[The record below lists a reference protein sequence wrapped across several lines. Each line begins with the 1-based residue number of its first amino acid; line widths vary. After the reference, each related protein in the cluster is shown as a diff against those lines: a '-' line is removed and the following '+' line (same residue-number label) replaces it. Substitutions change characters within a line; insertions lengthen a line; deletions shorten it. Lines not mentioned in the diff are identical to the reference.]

1 MGQEDNDFVNCIQ
14 SGTAKV
20 QLTPRLSMII
30 LAAVCF
36 ALFFFGMSSYG
47 VTDPGEGYYVEA
59 AREMVESG
67 DFITP
72 HLNYQIYF
80 SKPILTFWLMAIPYK
95 LFGVSEFSARV
106 AFSFIASLLVFAS
119 YRVGRAFGSEFAGL
133 FSGLVIASSPLI
145 IAVTKLSPID
155 IAFTLFVDLA
165 VFSFAMCTI
174 LNRKRWWWVLYV
186 ALGLAVLTKGP
197 AGLILFSAGTI
208 VFLVVSRPGM
218 DLLKSW
224 LARLRLGWGALIF
237 SAVVLPW
244 YIAIHVATKGL
255 FLKVFFIYEN
265 LGRFAGRT
273 NLGKA
278 AWWYYLPVIGY
289 GFAPWIL
296 ALPFAGFSILKA
308 GLKRKSPADEG
319 FCEDNNS
326 RRLFLLYLLIW
337 SITEFLFFSCSK
349 TKMDTYILP
358 SFAPFAVCLCIKA
371 QEWLIRLRQLDTQTK
386 LAKVLQYAFA
396 FVALLGFL
404 LILAGPI
411 AAFFFLDADLAGK
424 IFVATGAFIL
434 ALGLIF
440 CWRYYNA
447 GRTEH
452 AIASLALGYALGAG
466 LCQPVGFQ
474 IGSKK
479 RWDDL
484 KQIASHLR
492 DKGADIAIFNTFKPA
507 AMFYARAPIDSF
519 FHPHQLKTEIPG
531 SQERPQLVIAS
542 DKVVDRLTSRPGINL
557 KLLERS
563 GEWAVYEAVGSR
575 LERNLTLEQVFQKPK
590 ALEMAVTGKAEWGPL
605 TVPYAAGDRQWWK
618 K

>member
-1 MGQEDNDFVNCIQ
+1 M
-14 SGTAKV
+14 
-20 QLTPRLSMII
+20 QLTPMRSMII
-30 LAAVCF
+30 LAVACLG
-36 ALFFFGMSSYG
+36 LFFLGMSSFG

-95 LFGVSEFSARV
+95 IFGVSEFSARI
-106 AFSFIASLLVFAS
+106 AFSFIASLLVFS
-119 YRVGRAFGSEFAGL
+119 TYRVARAFGSEFAGL
-133 FSGLVIASSPLI
+133 LAGLVIASSPLI
-145 IAVTKLSPID
+145 IAVTRLSPID

-165 VFSFAMCTI
+165 VFAFAMSTI
-174 LNRKRWWWVLYV
+174 LDRKRWWWVLYV

-197 AGLILFSAGTI
+197 AGLILFSAGTLI
-208 VFLVVSRPGM
+208 FLLVSRPGM
-218 DLLKSW
+218 TLFKTWLK
-224 LARLRLGWGALIF
+224 RLRLGWGTLIF

-244 YIAIHVATKGL
+244 YVAIHFATKGL

-296 ALPFAGFSILKA
+296 ALPFAGVSILKS
-308 GLKRKSPADEG
+308 GLKRKQASDEG
-319 FCEDNNS
+319 FSEVSDTRN
-326 RRLFLLYLLIW
+326 LFLLYLFVW
-337 SITEFLFFSCSK
+337 SLTEFLFFSCSK

-358 SFAPFAVCLCIKA
+358 CFAPFAVCIGIKTQQWLKILSDADA
-371 QEWLIRLRQLDTQTK
+371 QSK
-386 LAKVLQYAFA
+386 AAPVSKAVFAFA
-396 FVALLGFL
+396 GILGFL
-404 LILAGPI
+404 FLVGGPI
-411 AAFFFLDADLAGK
+411 ASFILVKTDTVGKVSIALAS
-424 IFVATGAFIL
+424 ALL
-434 ALGLIF
+434 ALGLLF
-440 CWRYYNA
+440 CARFYKEGKLEQAVASFAA
-447 GRTEH
+447 GF
-452 AIASLALGYALGAG
+452 ALAAG
-466 LCQPVGFQ
+466 LCQPIGFQ

-484 KQIASHLR
+484 KLIATHLK
-492 DKGADIAIFNTFKPA
+492 DKEADIAIFNTFKPA
-507 AMFYARAPIDSF
+507 AMFYTRGPIDSF
-519 FHPHQLKTEIPG
+519 FHPHQLKQAKPG
-531 SQERPQLVIAS
+531 DDARPQLVIVS
-542 DKVVDRLTSRPGINL
+542 DKVVDRLISRPGINL
-557 KLLERS
+557 KLIERS

-575 LERNLTLEQVFQKPK
+575 LERNLTLEEVFNTPT
-590 ALEMAVTGKAEWGPL
+590 ALEMAVSGKAEWGPL